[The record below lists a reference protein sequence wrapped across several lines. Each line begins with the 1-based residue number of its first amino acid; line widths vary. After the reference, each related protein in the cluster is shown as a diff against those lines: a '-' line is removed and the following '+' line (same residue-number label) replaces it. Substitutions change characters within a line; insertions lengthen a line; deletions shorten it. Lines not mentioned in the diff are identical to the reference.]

1 MKEKD
6 VLILALEAMKSM
18 AGTLLELGEHPKID
32 ETKAI
37 EAVKKAITEKNKVS
51 KK

>member
-18 AGTLLELGEHPKID
+18 AGTLLELGEHPTIN

-37 EAVKKAITEKNKVS
+37 EAVKRAIAEKTKQA
-51 KK
+51 K